1 MVTPQWEKLAIEGRK
16 PVREDFLIFGSP
28 LIGEEE
34 IADVV
39 ATLHSGW
46 LGTGPRVQRFEE
58 DFKRYIGCAHA
69 VALSSCTAGLHLAL
83 DVAGVGSGDLVITT
97 PMTFAATANV
107 IIHRGAIPIFVDIDR
122 HTQNIDPSQIAQAV
136 HDLTKGGDAAQRWL
150 PPTLRHQPSAIGHQ
164 LSAIMPVHMAGRP
177 CDMDAIMDIARRYDL
192 VVIEDAAHAVEAW
205 YHDRKIGAIGD
216 ITAFSFYVTK
226 NVCTGEGGMVTT
238 ERDDWA
244 EEMRVKS
251 LHGISKDAWKRYSAE
266 GFQPYETL
274 YPGYKYN
281 MMDLQAALG
290 IHQLARVE
298 DNLKIRE
305 RHWRHYNQAFAD
317 LPEILTP
324 PEDDWGVSQAAVLDE
339 ESTSRITHHAIPNS
353 QFAIRNPQSAIPFYR
368 HARHL
373 YTILLDLERLRCDR
387 NEFIAA
393 LKAENVGTG
402 IHFTALHLHRFYRET
417 FGYRPGDFPN
427 AEWVGERTVSLPLSA
442 KLTEQDVEDVIQ
454 TLRKVIGWYRRSKRT
469 K

>member
-1 MVTPQWEKLAIEGRK
+1 MMHDQADKLAIHGGS
-16 PVREDFLIFGSP
+16 PVRDDFLIFGSP
-28 LIGEEE
+28 LVGEEE
-34 IADVV
+34 IAEVV
-39 ATLHSGW
+39 ATLRSGW
-46 LGTGPRVQRFEE
+46 LGTGPRVHRFEE
-58 DFKRYIGCAHA
+58 DFKRYIGCRQAI
-69 VALSSCTAGLHLAL
+69 ALSSCTAGLHLAL
-83 DVAGVGSGDLVITT
+83 DVAGIGPGDLVITT

-107 IIHRGAIPIFVDIDR
+107 IVHRGATPIFVDIDR
-122 HTQNIDPSQIAQAV
+122 QTLNIDPAQIAEAV
-136 HDLTKGGDAAQRWL
+136 HDLTRGRDAAYRWL
-150 PPTLRHQPSAIGHQ
+150 PPAMRNPQSEIRNAKCIL
-164 LSAIMPVHMAGRP
+164 PVHMAGRP
-177 CDMDAIMDIARRYDL
+177 CDMDAIMEIAHRHDL
-192 VVIEDAAHAVEAW
+192 VVIEDAAHAVEAC
-205 YHDRKIGAIGD
+205 YRGRKIGAIGD

-251 LHGISKDAWKRYSAE
+251 LHGISKDAWKRYTAA

>member
-1 MVTPQWEKLAIEGRK
+1 MGTQQRETLAIEGGK

-34 IADVV
+34 IAEVV
-39 ATLHSGW
+39 ATLRSGW

-58 DFKRYIGCAHA
+58 DFKRYVGCKHA
-69 VALSSCTAGLHLAL
+69 IALSSCTAGLHLAL
-83 DVAGVGSGDLVITT
+83 DVAGIGPGDLVITT
-97 PMTFAATANV
+97 PITFAATANV
-107 IIHRGAIPIFVDIDR
+107 IVHRGATPIFVDIDR
-122 HTQNIDPSQIAQAV
+122 QTQNIAPAQVAEAV
-136 HDLTKGGDAAQRWL
+136 HDLTRGGNAARRWL
-150 PPTLRHQPSAIGHQ
+150 PPSIRNPQSAIRNPKSV
-164 LSAIMPVHMAGRP
+164 LPVHMAGRP

-205 YHDRKIGAIGD
+205 YRDRKIGAIGN

-244 EEMRVKS
+244 EEMRIKS

-298 DNLKIRE
+298 ENLMVRE
-305 RHWRHYNQAFAD
+305 RHWRRYNQAFAD

-324 PEDDWGVSQAAVLDE
+324 PEDNCQLPQGTEQVEGSANRKSQTCTE
-339 ESTSRITHHAIPNS
+339 PSRSIA
-353 QFAIRNPQSAIPFYR
+353 NPQSV

-373 YTILLDLERLRCDR
+373 YTILLDLERLSCDR
-387 NEFIAA
+387 YEFVAA
-393 LKAENVGTG
+393 LKAENIGTG
-402 IHFTALHLHRFYRET
+402 IHFTALHLHRYYRET

-427 AEWVGERTVSLPLSA
+427 AEWVGEHTVSLPLSA
-442 KLTEQDVEDVIQ
+442 RLTDQDVEDVI
-454 TLRKVIGWYRRSKRT
+454 TAVRKVVEAYRK
-469 K
+469 

>member
-1 MVTPQWEKLAIEGRK
+1 MAINIVSDTRLALHGGR
-16 PVREDFLIFGSP
+16 PVRNDFLVFGSP

-34 IADVV
+34 IAEVV
-39 ATLHSGW
+39 ATLRSGW
-46 LGTGPRVQRFEE
+46 LGTGPRVQRFQE
-58 DFKRYIGCAHA
+58 DFKRYIGCKHA
-69 VALSSCTAGLHLAL
+69 IALSSCTAGLHLAL
-83 DVAGVGSGDLVITT
+83 DVVGVQAGDWVITT

-107 IIHRGAIPIFVDIDR
+107 IVHRGAIPIFVDIDR
-122 HTQNIDPSQIAQAV
+122 ATQNIDPAQLAEAV
-136 HDLTKGGDAAQRWL
+136 EALDRDPQMAQRWL
-150 PPTLRHQPSAIGHQ
+150 PPVLRGGQRSVVNGRLKAI
-164 LSAIMPVHMAGRP
+164 IPVHIAGRP
-177 CDMDAIMDIARRYDL
+177 CDMDAIMAIARQHEL

-205 YHDRKIGAIGD
+205 YRGRKIGTIGD

-226 NVCTGEGGMVTT
+226 NICTGEGGMLTT

-298 DNLKIRE
+298 ENLRIRE
-305 RHWRHYNQAFAD
+305 RHWRHYHDAFED
-317 LPEILTP
+317 LPEVI
-324 PEDDWGVSQAAVLDE
+324 
-339 ESTSRITHHAIPNS
+339 IPIE
-353 QFAIRNPQSAIPFYR
+353 QEGIR

-373 YTILLDLERLRCDR
+373 YTILLDLERLRCTRD
-387 NEFIAA
+387 EFIAA
-393 LKAENVGTG
+393 LKAENIGAG
-402 IHFTALHLHRFYRET
+402 IHFTALHLHRYYRQT
-417 FGYRPGDFPN
+417 FGYRPGDFPH

-442 KLTEQDVEDVIQ
+442 KLTDQDIEDVIAAV
-454 TLRKVIGWYRRSKRT
+454 RKVVQAYRR
-469 K
+469 